1 MDTGSGLVVP
11 NIKDVQRKSV
21 LEIADDMVRYAK
33 RIQIIS
39 YYSGTY
45 GVSFLNFEIR
55 LSDLG
60 RRGKLGESD
69 LKGGTFT
76 LSNIGSIGGTYAMPV
91 IMPPEVF
98 IGALGKTQTLPR

>member
-33 RIQIIS
+33 IIQIIS

-45 GVSFLNFEIR
+45 GVSIF
-55 LSDLG
+55 
-60 RRGKLGESD
+60 
-69 LKGGTFT
+69 
-76 LSNIGSIGGTYAMPV
+76 
-91 IMPPEVF
+91 
-98 IGALGKTQTLPR
+98 